1 MIQNYKQNRLVQY
14 PKMLKDP
21 NSPTLRKN
29 KRIFMSYTT
38 PLIEYMHTLSS
49 QSNTKEF
56 SGRSAAKWIDIFAVA
71 GIQYQMRYTMRS
83 VQQIA
88 YDMNFPNQ
96 SFFGKSFR
104 AHVGCSPKVYRL
116 R

>member
-1 MIQNYKQNRLVQY
+1 
-14 PKMLKDP
+14 
-21 NSPTLRKN
+21 
-29 KRIFMSYTT
+29 MSYTT

-49 QSNTKEF
+49 QSNTKESCAVLPLHDRDFLQPLKEF
-56 SGRSAAKWIDIFAVA
+56 SGRSAAKWIDIFVVA
-71 GIQYQMRYTMRS
+71 EIQYQMRYTMRS

-96 SFFGKSFR
+96 SFFGKYFK